1 MKIRVM
7 KENKNLNEG
16 FGPDELNA
24 IIHANEAIYEL
35 IKTGVL
41 TGNVAVWATH
51 LYNYLSKL
59 QNKDDTR
66 FDKTLEKLKNKETN

>member
-1 MKIRVM
+1 MKIKII
-7 KENKNLNEG
+7 KENKKLNEG
-16 FGPDELNA
+16 FGPDEINA

-41 TGNVAVWATH
+41 TGNVAVWAVH

-59 QNKDDTR
+59 QNKKDDR
-66 FDKTLEKLKNKETN
+66 FDKTLDKLKKDKTN